1 MFAPRPNG
9 LTFRLLAAYLD
20 YPDDVLIQSLDEAR
34 AWLRDERALRGEA
47 RERLLRFLDYLGS
60 RDLLALQE
68 NYVALFDRG
77 RATSL
82 HLFEHVHGESR
93 DRGQAMID
101 LKQMYERHGLLLG
114 PEQLP
119 DFLPVFL
126 EYLSLL
132 EANEARSLLGETTAI
147 LQSIT
152 TELSRRNSHYAY
164 VLGAV
169 LVFAGETDA
178 GIPEAGMPNAAHDDD
193 ANAPHDREDLNAL
206 DAAWNEAPVQFM
218 GNAQPAV
225 APVQFHARRPPR

>member
-1 MFAPRPNG
+1 MFAPRPNS
-9 LTFRLLAAYLD
+9 LTFRLLAACLE
-20 YPDDVLIQSLDEAR
+20 YPDDTLIHSVGEAR
-34 AWLRDERALRGEA
+34 AYLQGERALRGET
-47 RERLLRFLDYLGS
+47 RERLLRFFDYLGS

-101 LKQMYERHGLLLG
+101 LKQTYERHGLLLG

-119 DFLPVFL
+119 DYLPVFL

-152 TELSRRNSHYAY
+152 AELSRRNSHYAY
-164 VLGAV
+164 VTGAV
-169 LVFAGETDA
+169 LALGGDNGAAQPDE
-178 GIPEAGMPNAAHDDD
+178 AHDDD
-193 ANAPHDREDLNAL
+193 ANAPHDRAGLSAL
-206 DAAWNEAPVQFM
+206 DAVWSEEPVRFM
-218 GNAQPAV
+218 GNTQPGV

>member
-9 LTFRLLAAYLD
+9 LTFRLLAACLE
-20 YPDDVLIQSLDEAR
+20 YPDDTLIHSVGEAR
-34 AWLRDERALRGEA
+34 AYLQGERALRGET
-47 RERLLRFLDYLGS
+47 RERLLRFFDYLGS

-101 LKQMYERHGLLLG
+101 LKQTYERHGLLLG
-114 PEQLP
+114 SEQLP
-119 DFLPVFL
+119 DYLPVFL

-152 TELSRRNSHYAY
+152 AELSRRNSHYAY
-164 VLGAV
+164 VTGAV
-169 LVFAGETDA
+169 LALAGDNGAAQPDE
-178 GIPEAGMPNAAHDDD
+178 AHDDD
-193 ANAPHDREDLNAL
+193 ANAPHDREGLSAL
-206 DAAWNEAPVQFM
+206 DAVWSEEPVRFM
-218 GNAQPAV
+218 GNTQPGV

>member
-1 MFAPRPNG
+1 MFAPRPNS
-9 LTFRLLAAYLD
+9 LTFRLLAACLE
-20 YPDDVLIQSLDEAR
+20 YPGDALIESLGEAR
-34 AWLRDERALRGEA
+34 ALVQGERALRGET

-93 DRGQAMID
+93 ERGQAMID

-119 DFLPVFL
+119 DYLPVFL
-126 EYLSLL
+126 EYLSIL
-132 EANEARSLLGETTAI
+132 ETNEARTLLGETQAI

-152 TELSRRNSHYAY
+152 AELSRRNSHYAY
-164 VLGAV
+164 VTGAV
-169 LVFAGETDA
+169 LALAGNAASD
-178 GIPEAGMPNAAHDDD
+178 IEATLPDEAHDDD
-193 ANAPHDREDLNAL
+193 ANAPHDRQGLDAL
-206 DAAWNEAPVQFM
+206 DAAWSEEPVRFM

-225 APVQFHARRPPR
+225 APVEFHARRPPR